1 MKSARFRRDELSI
14 EWRRPREG
22 PPSFL
27 VYVPGKS
34 WIALT
39 SDQLFEGLM
48 EEGISADD
56 ELKQFVTSSFSASEQ
71 ASDTDDPES
80 SESPQAAPVA
90 QVSQPA

>member
-1 MKSARFRRDELSI
+1 MKSARFKRDELSI

-39 SDQLFEGLM
+39 SDQLFEGLL

-80 SESPQAAPVA
+80 SESPQAAPVV
-90 QVSQPA
+90 QGSQPA

>member
-1 MKSARFRRDELSI
+1 MKPTRFERENLSI

-39 SDQLFEGLM
+39 IGQLFEGLLK
-48 EEGISADD
+48 EGINADE
-56 ELKQFVTSSFSASEQ
+56 ELKQFVTASFFSSQ
-71 ASDTDDPES
+71 ASGTDDPES
-80 SESPQAAPVA
+80 PESPQADPVA
-90 QVSQPA
+90 RESQPA